1 MTLKNKISIIT
12 LIKQILGYAGLAG
25 MFYYGINKLS
35 DSLYGVPNK
44 DLIVAFVII
53 IAIFLILSIRKVL
66 NY

>member
-1 MTLKNKISIIT
+1 MTL
-12 LIKQILGYAGLAG
+12 LKQIIGYIGLAA
-25 MFYYGINKLS
+25 MFYYGIHKLS